1 MTGFVIQGHIF
12 LCRIM
17 MGNLLMLFMIAV
29 LIQVSK
35 YVELFNYSGLL
46 PAIKLISVWLP
57 IIILSGVIPDCLCHQ
72 LLINKLFP
80 PLYEHEHLWKIFVYA
95 VVIWS
100 LFLNLCVL
108 FPQLFLVLTLCAVF
122 WVSFLHNS
130 LLHNIA
136 DIWLTVHL
144 RKCTLFIFYF
154 SLLPCSGA
162 KRVWRSSSAFC
173 NFWLWHG
180 KW

>member
-1 MTGFVIQGHIF
+1 MQNYDGH
-12 LCRIM
+12 
-17 MGNLLMLFMIAV
+17 LLMMLFMIAV
-29 LIQVSK
+29 LNQVSK
-35 YVELFNYSGLL
+35 YVKLFNYSGLL
-46 PAIKLISVWLP
+46 PAIKRIIGVWLTN
-57 IIILSGVIPDCLCHQ
+57 IILSGVIPDCLSYQ
-72 LLINKLFP
+72 LLIDTLFP
-80 PLYEHEHLWKIFVYA
+80 PIYKHKHLWKIFFYA
-95 VVIWS
+95 MVIWS
-100 LFLNLCVL
+100 FFLNLCVL

-122 WVSFLHNS
+122 WVSFLHNRF
-130 LLHNIA
+130 IA